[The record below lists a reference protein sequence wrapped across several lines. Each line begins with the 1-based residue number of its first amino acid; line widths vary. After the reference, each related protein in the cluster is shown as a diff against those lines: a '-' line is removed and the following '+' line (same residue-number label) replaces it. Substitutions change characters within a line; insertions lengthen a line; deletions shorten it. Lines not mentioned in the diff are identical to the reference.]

1 MSLTATAY
9 KNNKLLQFRS
19 ILLLAFIWVI
29 VYLFLKTHSL
39 KKRNEGAVEFR
50 Y

>member
-1 MSLTATAY
+1 MSMVATAY

-19 ILLLAFIWVI
+19 ILLLALWSI

-39 KKRNEGAVEFR
+39 KKRVEGAAAFR